1 MTNERIRRVSIE
13 KFYEIVTGDKTS
25 FKRLCEVLPKV
36 ISDVVESS
44 VMNSRKNS
52 VFSELNLIS
61 KDVQKSL
68 FLLAFNNYE
77 GFDKLNFTR

>member
-1 MTNERIRRVSIE
+1 VSID
-13 KFYEIVTGDKTS
+13 KFYELVTGEKTS

-36 ISDVVESS
+36 ISDVVENS
-44 VMNSRKNS
+44 VLNSKNNS
-52 VFSELNLIS
+52 VFSELYMIS

-77 GFDKLNFTR
+77 GFDKLNFTK